1 MGLHAELDEAPQTGH
16 ARDDRLPRDGK
27 GLDRDNAYMLCNLAA
42 DLHVT
47 QLVDGTKGVHAM
59 MPKSIFAK

>member
-1 MGLHAELDEAPQTGH
+1 VASGDTIRVETMVARGLQ
-16 ARDDRLPRDGK
+16 RLRAT
-27 GLDRDNAYMLCNLAA
+27 NAYFLCTLAA